1 MMRLTRKM
9 LGFLAV
15 YSAIFFFL
23 RSDAA
28 FNAHILMD
36 SEAEL
41 GGTPHLFTAIG
52 TMFSIIGGFIIQ
64 NRWIRWNTLIDTI
77 RTEVSILE
85 ALAMHARFLPREVGA
100 GITAAIHDFAQAIV
114 DEGLERSGAG
124 GSMLEEKAL
133 ASLHAAISGASQR
146 GVAIATEIK
155 LYADL
160 NTQRRNRLHHSANH
174 IPPVLR
180 AMMLG
185 ACVLLWSQA
194 LLIGAP
200 NVWIDY
206 LFTAGIAG
214 LACLIYLVIEDLDN
228 PLQPGFWALTPKDYQ
243 ALLDQIKASE
253 SLIQ

>member
-1 MMRLTRKM
+1 MLKLTRRM

-52 TMFSIIGGFIIQ
+52 TIFSIIGGFIIQ
-64 NRWIRWNTLIDTI
+64 NRWNRWNSLIDAM
-77 RTEVSILE
+77 RTEVATLE
-85 ALAMHARFLPREVGA
+85 ALVVHAGFLPREIGA
-100 GITAAIHDFAQAIV
+100 GIVAAVRDYAQAIV
-114 DEGLERSGAG
+114 DEGLEQSGAG
-124 GSMLEEKAL
+124 GSRLEENAL
-133 ASLHAAISGASQR
+133 SSLYAAISEASQR
-146 GVAIATEIK
+146 GVAVATEVR
-155 LYADL
+155 LTTDL
-160 NTQRRNRLHHSANH
+160 MTQRRNRLHHSANH

-180 AMMLG
+180 AMMLS
-185 ACVLLWSQA
+185 ACILLWTQA
-194 LLIGAP
+194 LLIGVP

-214 LACLIYLVIEDLDN
+214 LACLLYLVILDLDN
-228 PLQPGFWALTPKDYQ
+228 PLQPGFWELTPKDYR
-243 ALLDQIKASE
+243 ALLTHHQN
-253 SLIQ
+253 Q